1 MCQVTVM
8 AGSFPSFIDDL
19 AIESASLTTCPASTI
34 CNAPLGQQVAG
45 NRGERYQSRPSGV
58 FFHSQAFRLRTQ
70 ANVLE
75 LVRTA
80 GTSIDVCSTNAL
92 LARRALKYRRVLERQ
107 SVYSATAIS
116 C

>member
-1 MCQVTVM
+1 MVDT
-8 AGSFPSFIDDL
+8 FPSFIDDL
-19 AIESASLTTCPASTI
+19 AIEPASVTTCPPSTI

-45 NRGERYQSRPSGV
+45 NRSERYQLRPSGV
-58 FFHSQAFRLRTQ
+58 SFQSEAFRLRTQ
-70 ANVLE
+70 AKVLE

-80 GTSIDVCSTNAL
+80 GTSPDVFSTNAL

-107 SVYSATAIS
+107 SVYSATAMS